1 MKTIFSRHLPFPS
14 ACALALPAML
24 AALPAHAAFS
34 DWATSEGG
42 RMRIVALPPDAEG
55 QIRAGLQIEPKPGW
69 ITYWREPGDS
79 GIPPQ
84 IAALPGS
91 NATLDSVSY
100 PVPKHINAG
109 SVNDLGYDGPVTLPL
124 RFTATEGAADV
135 QIDVQAFIGVCRN
148 ICIPFQATFS
158 LPLSPADS
166 GKGQPHAEEGA
177 ILDAADKS
185 LPEPPGD
192 DFSVSAF
199 SLTPDMGR
207 LRLHLALPDDARSP
221 EIVVTGPSGY
231 VFTRQENVKP
241 NAAGLSTDIV
251 IRQLPRNYTPKG
263 KQWRVLVKAGPRAME
278 TGLAF
283 D

>member
-1 MKTIFSRHLPFPS
+1 MMEIFYRPLSLAA
-14 ACALALPAML
+14 ACGLALLAVL
-24 AALPAHAAFS
+24 AAFPAKAAFS
-34 DWATSEGG
+34 GWATSEGG

-91 NATLDSVSY
+91 SVRLDSVSY
-100 PVPKHINAG
+100 PVPKHIDAG
-109 SVNDLGYDGPVTLPL
+109 SANDFGYDGPVTLPL
-124 RFTATEGAADV
+124 RFTATGGADIR
-135 QIDVQAFIGVCRN
+135 IDAQAFIGVCKN

-158 LPLSPADS
+158 LPLTDKD
-166 GKGQPHAEEGA
+166 KGQPHPQESA
-177 ILDAADKS
+177 ILDAAEAS
-185 LPEPPGD
+185 LPEAPGR
-192 DFSVSAF
+192 DFAVSAF
-199 SLTPDMGR
+199 SLTPDLDR
-207 LRLHLALPDDARSP
+207 LRLHLALPEDARNP
-221 EIVVTGPSGY
+221 EIIVTGPSGY
-231 VFTRQENVKP
+231 VFTRQENVKV
-241 NAAGLSTDIV
+241 NATGLSTDIV